1 MRVDDIEEGLAA
13 IPTER
18 KCPFDPPE
26 ELGRL
31 RDRRPIAPF
40 VFPDGHRGWIATGHA
55 AVRTVLTDS
64 RFSHDATLVRPT
76 LAMDR
81 VEIPEVLPG
90 MFTRLDP
97 PEHTRY
103 RKLLSPEFTPPRLAA
118 MVPRIE
124 QIAEEHLTA
133 MAEQGSPADLVRAYA
148 LPLPSLV
155 MCEMLGLPYA
165 EHDRF
170 QHDSEVLFDLSA
182 TEQDTIAAWT
192 SMLTFLNEAI
202 TEKRDHPADDL
213 LGRLVASG
221 ELTDGELVT
230 VAMILLMAGHET
242 TSNTLALGTF
252 ALLEHPDQLAALR
265 ADPTLVEGA
274 VEELLRYLTVSHIGP
289 VRTALED
296 VEVAGQ
302 LVRAGQSVTMSLGA
316 ANRDPVRYDGPDEL
330 DLTRAATGHLAFGGG
345 VHLCTGLQLARI
357 ELRIAFTALFR
368 RFPDLHLAVP
378 ADEVP
383 LRTTMVVYGV
393 HELPVAWT

>member
-1 MRVDDIEEGLAA
+1 MATEHGLTA

-18 KCPFDPPE
+18 TCPFDPPAP
-26 ELGRL
+26 LGLL
-31 RDRRPIAPF
+31 RAQRTVAPF
-40 VFPDGHRGWIATGHA
+40 TFPDGHEGWIATGHA
-55 AVRTVLTDS
+55 AVRTVLTDP
-64 RFSHDATLVRPT
+64 RFSHRADLVRPT

-103 RKLLSPEFTPPRLAA
+103 RRLLGPEFTPRRLAPL
-118 MVPRIE
+118 VPRIE
-124 QIAEEHLTA
+124 QIAEEHLEA
-133 MAEQGSPADLVRAYA
+133 MVDHGSPVDLVRAFA

-155 MCEMLGLPYA
+155 MCEILGLPYS
-165 EHDRF
+165 EHERF

-182 TEQDTIAAWT
+182 SEQDTVAAWT
-192 SMLTFLNEAI
+192 SMLDFLTSAVAD
-202 TEKRDHPADDL
+202 KRDHPADDL
-213 LGRLVASG
+213 LGRLVADGSC
-221 ELTDGELVT
+221 TDGELVT

-252 ALLEHPDQLAALR
+252 ALLENPAQRAALL
-265 ADPTLVEGA
+265 ADPDTA

-296 VEVAGQ
+296 VEVAGR
-302 LVRAGQSVTMSLGA
+302 LVRAGQSVTLSLAA
-316 ANRDPVRYDGPDEL
+316 ANRDPARYDRPDEL
-330 DLTRAATGHLAFGGG
+330 DLTRDATGHLAFGGG

-357 ELRIAFTALFR
+357 ELRTALTALFR
-368 RFPDLHLAVP
+368 RFPDLRLAVP
-378 ADEVP
+378 AAEVP

-393 HELPVAWT
+393 HALPVAWA